1 MGANAS
7 LLEILDSSRAEQY
20 KPGERLLTEGSSA
33 QSVYYVESGSVEV
46 SYVVKGTK
54 ILVAL
59 IGAGEFFGE
68 VGFFDG
74 ATRVRNI
81 KANETSLIRI
91 WDREQVDEL
100 REKNP
105 LCYATLTTVL
115 ARSVCGKF
123 RRLLEEREP
132 LIAYA
137 ASLSTGQRSFHE
149 SRPVPDNLFQ
159 WPAWR
164 FVNRTVESFKAELFN
179 LSYALQEAPRD
190 SITQEHAAE
199 CYKLLDRF
207 NSALQECLHLMDDPK
222 LEVYTW
228 GFIFKEIFPY
238 FMRSRFAERAYYKP
252 KGYAGDFQMMEM
264 IYRNEPDGDGK
275 LGILVDSWCLNTK
288 AASAVR
294 CRRDLMSDLLEHWS
308 RERREGGKPLR
319 IMNLACGSNRE
330 LFDFLG
336 KNKDTQQME
345 ITCVDADPEA
355 LEYTNR
361 QINVIPHNASIRFMR
376 ENVVKWALGRTR
388 HHFGQLD
395 IIYSAGLMDYLDR
408 RMFQKL
414 AERCYDHLNPGGVL
428 ILGNFGESSPN
439 RAFMDHILKWNLIYR
454 SEEELTNILAGTSF
468 GNRVRVVKELNGIN
482 LFALATRP
490 EEES

>member
-1 MGANAS
+1 MGTSAS
-7 LLEILDSSRAEQY
+7 LLEILDSSRSERY
-20 KPGERLLTEGSSA
+20 KAGDRLVTEGSAA
-33 QSVYYVESGSVEV
+33 QSVCYVESGSVEV
-46 SYVVKGTK
+46 SYIAEGTK

-81 KANETSLIRI
+81 KATEPSVIRI
-91 WDREQVDEL
+91 WDHEQVDEL
-100 REKNP
+100 REKDP
-105 LCYATLTTVL
+105 RRYAALMTVL
-115 ARSVCGKF
+115 ARSVCAKF
-123 RRLLEEREP
+123 RRILEDREP

-149 SRPVPDNLFQ
+149 SRPVPENLFQ

-164 FVNRTVESFKAELFN
+164 FVNRTVESFKADLFN
-179 LSYALQEAPRD
+179 LSYSLQEAPGD
-190 SITQEHAAE
+190 SVTQEHASE

-207 NSALQECLHLMDDPK
+207 NSALQECLHLMDDPR
-222 LEVYTW
+222 LEAYTW

-264 IYRNEPDGDGK
+264 IYKNEPAGDGK
-275 LGILVDSWCLNTK
+275 LGILVDGWCLNTK

-294 CRRDLMSDLLEHWS
+294 CRRDLMSDLLAQWS
-308 RERREGGKPLR
+308 RNRGDAGKLFR
-319 IMNLACGSNRE
+319 ILNLACGSSRE

-336 KNKDTQQME
+336 NAKDTHRME

-355 LEYTNR
+355 LEYSNR
-361 QINVIPHNASIRFMR
+361 HVDVIRHNASIRFMR
-376 ENVVKWALGRTR
+376 ENVVKWALGRTE

-414 AERCYDHLNPGGVL
+414 AERCYSHLKPGGVL
-428 ILGNFGESSPN
+428 ILGNFGETSPN
-439 RAFMDHILKWNLIYR
+439 RAFMDHILKWSLIYR
-454 SEEELTNILAGTSF
+454 SEGELSGILAGTSF
-468 GNRVRVVKELNGIN
+468 GNRVRVVKEPNGIN

-490 EEES
+490 

>member
-1 MGANAS
+1 VGMDTS
-7 LLEILDSSRAEQY
+7 LIEILDSSRT
-20 KPGERLLTEGSSA
+20 ERYEAGDLLLTEGSAA

-46 SYVVKGTK
+46 SYIAKTTK

-74 ATRVRNI
+74 ATRVRNL
-81 KANETSLIRI
+81 KATEPSVIRI
-91 WDREQVDEL
+91 WDRERVDEL
-100 REKNP
+100 REKDP
-105 LCYATLTTVL
+105 WRYATLTTVL
-115 ARSVCGKF
+115 ARSVCAKF
-123 RRLLEEREP
+123 RRILEEREP

-149 SRPVPDNLFQ
+149 SRPIPEDLLQ

-179 LSYALQEAPRD
+179 LSYELQETPGD
-190 SITQEHAAE
+190 SVTQAQTSE

-222 LEVYTW
+222 LEAYSW

-275 LGILVDSWCLNTK
+275 LGRLVDGWCLNTK

-294 CRRDLMSDLLEHWS
+294 CRRDLMSNLLAQWS
-308 RERREGGKPLR
+308 RKRGDTRKIFR

-336 KNKDTQQME
+336 KTNDTRRME
-345 ITCVDADPEA
+345 ITCIDADPEA
-355 LEYTNR
+355 LEYTN
-361 QINVIPHNASIRFMR
+361 QHVNVMPHNASIRFMQ
-376 ENVVKWALGRTR
+376 ENVVKWALGRTA

-395 IIYSAGLMDYLDR
+395 IIFSAGLMDYLDR

-414 AERCYDHLNPGGVL
+414 AERCYDHLKPGGVL
-428 ILGNFGESSPN
+428 ILGNFGETSPN

-454 SEEELTNILAGTSF
+454 SEQELTDILAGTSF
-468 GNRVRVVKELNGIN
+468 GDRVRVLEEPNGIN
-482 LFALATRP
+482 LFAIATRP
-490 EEES
+490 